1 MKANKRR
8 QSLIYIVAFGCVMA
22 MMVLLWREDFLSFYT
37 VLIGAA
43 YFYLDRVHEKED
55 KQ

>member
-1 MKANKRR
+1 MNKHRR
-8 QSLIYIVAFGCVMA
+8 FVVYMVGFGCVMA
-22 MMVLLWREDFLSFYT
+22 MLVLLWREDFLSFYT

-43 YFYLDRVHEKED
+43 YFYIDRVHKKEED